1 MEIIGGIMKSLNIYY
16 LGTDR
21 DRKYFSSSIK
31 ISVCCLYLFTL
42 LNKAISV
49 RCRNESLVIIEAG
62 IQSRVW
68 WSFGTKIIQRFVVN
82 IQCNSLIGR

>member
-1 MEIIGGIMKSLNIYY
+1 MEVIDGIMKSLTIYY
-16 LGTDR
+16 LRTEG

-31 ISVCCLYLFTL
+31 ISICCLYLFIL

-49 RCRNESLVIIEAG
+49 RGRSESLVIIEAV

-68 WSFGTKIIQRFVVN
+68 VEFWN
-82 IQCNSLIGR
+82 